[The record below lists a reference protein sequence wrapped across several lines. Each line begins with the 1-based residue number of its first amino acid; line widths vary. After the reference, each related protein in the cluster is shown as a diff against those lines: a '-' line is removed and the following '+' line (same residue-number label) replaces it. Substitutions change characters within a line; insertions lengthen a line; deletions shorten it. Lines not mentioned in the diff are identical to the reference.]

1 MGEEIR
7 DTEVKIWHMRFAK
20 TIRVPEN
27 VLAVMGKM
35 QDDLKRMWLL
45 LCAMDGMDITEE
57 EASLTIPEIQ
67 EKRNAYL
74 KEKHNAAMTDIEK
87 EVEQLKRDVRRELE
101 ESRAVRSS
109 VEDGIEAALK
119 EQAATQKKLVE
130 AKDEMI
136 AMLRHQVEELER
148 RKIALQAEAMD
159 SLAAAKREEEQRAE
173 EERRAEGGQRAEE
186 EAQRSAQGN
195 RQKLLLRIL
204 SYFRRNREADKF
216 IDAYLKDERMSDE
229 QREFLLGCLEEGTSI
244 KDIEAIASPHLS
256 IEIMSRLME
265 YRKGGSENERP

>member
-45 LCAMDGMDITEE
+45 LCAMDGMDLTEE

-148 RKIALQAEAMD
+148 RKIAIQAGTMD

-173 EERRAEGGQRAEE
+173 GGQRVEE
-186 EAQRSAQGN
+186 KAQRSAQGN
-195 RQKLLLRIL
+195 KQKQLLRIL

-216 IDAYLKDERMSDE
+216 IDSYLKDERMSDE